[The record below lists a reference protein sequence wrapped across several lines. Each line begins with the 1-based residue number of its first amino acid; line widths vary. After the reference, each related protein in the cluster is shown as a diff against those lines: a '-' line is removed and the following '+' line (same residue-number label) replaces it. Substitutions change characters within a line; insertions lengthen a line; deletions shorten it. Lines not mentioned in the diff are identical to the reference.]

1 MRVDLDDVAVRFSG
15 VTVFRGLSAAFES
28 GMLTGIAGPSGSGKT
43 TALSLV
49 AGTRQPDEGR
59 VVITIPH
66 DGRHLRPRPRFV
78 AWVPQGS
85 QVIPSRSAVENT
97 MVGALSEGASLT
109 EALRRAGAAL
119 ASVDLA
125 AHADVPARHLSG
137 GELQRLAFARAIATR
152 RPIILADEPTA
163 NLDRTNASLV
173 IASLRRMQTDRIV
186 IVATHDEA
194 VLAAMSAVVHLG
206 SVA

>member
-1 MRVDLDDVAVRFSG
+1 
-15 VTVFRGLSAAFES
+15 
-28 GMLTGIAGPSGSGKT
+28 
-43 TALSLV
+43 
-49 AGTRQPDEGR
+49 
-59 VVITIPH
+59 
-66 DGRHLRPRPRFV
+66 
-78 AWVPQGS
+78 
-85 QVIPSRSAVENT
+85 
-97 MVGALSEGASLT
+97 MVGALSEGATLT
-109 EALRRAGAAL
+109 DALRRAGAAL

-186 IVATHDEA
+186 IVATHDDA

-206 SVA
+206 SAA